1 MKKNFINTI
10 PFNKNN
16 FIKLEEEKNLLKITL
31 KYISEE
37 NEKLKNELEDMKI
50 TAKKNKEML
59 QEYVNKITD
68 KDKLFIKM
76 NSQIESLTTRLK
88 VLDVFNK
95 KQKINK
101 ERYFG
106 MNTNPTINN
115 NIVYTNSLNNEVKTT
130 NVSTGNYQLNSLTN
144 NNTKNNNN
152 NNNINKSFSFV
163 NQNLKKALIFKNISQ
178 KNKINSNIKNI
189 TNKIIKKV
197 NDVNDTFDDELKSFK
212 SSNIINNPKDKN
224 SIKSYIN
231 QNNKIDINSNKLI
244 NEFLLKQNILLE
256 EINNIK
262 DDIQF
267 IKENKSKNKMQN
279 KLNQSIISNIS
290 KISDNSQNIIKN
302 NSNFNNSFISNNS
315 SLNSSF
321 ISNSL
326 NNSINNSKQ
335 KNEENK
341 KKINLSNRYKID
353 FNLTNFLNSY
363 KETKNILFLIDNNE
377 NIWEIIP
384 RSDLNIEDLEKKNI
398 KNLNSILKI
407 KKNNNN
413 YNNNIIFDKLANIQ
427 IKEPIENK
435 FRERLNDSIEYINNG
450 NNEN

>member
-1 MKKNFINTI
+1 MKKNFINSI

-144 NNTKNNNN
+144 NNTKSNNN

-197 NDVNDTFDDELKSFK
+197 NDFNDTFDDELKSFK

-384 RSDLNIEDLEKKNI
+384 RRDLNIEDLEKKNI

-407 KKNNNN
+407 KNNNN

>member
-1 MKKNFINTI
+1 MKKNFINSI

-76 NSQIESLTTRLK
+76 NSQIESLTNRLK
-88 VLDVFNK
+88 ILDVFNK

-144 NNTKNNNN
+144 NNSKSNNN

-384 RSDLNIEDLEKKNI
+384 RNDLNIEDLEKKNI

-407 KKNNNN
+407 KNNNN

>member
-1 MKKNFINTI
+1 MKKNFINSI
-10 PFNKNN
+10 LFNKNN
-16 FIKLEEEKNLLKITL
+16 FIKLEEEKNMLKITL

-76 NSQIESLTTRLK
+76 NSQIETLTTRLK
-88 VLDVFNK
+88 ILDVFNK

-115 NIVYTNSLNNEVKTT
+115 IGYTNSLNNELKTI

-144 NNTKNNNN
+144 NNNIKSNNSNS
-152 NNNINKSFSFV
+152 NINKSFSFV
-163 NQNLKKALIFKNISQ
+163 SQNLKKALIFKNVSQ
-178 KNKINSNIKNI
+178 NTKLNSNIKNI

-197 NDVNDTFDDELKSFK
+197 NDTFDEDLKSFK
-212 SSNIINNPKDKN
+212 SNKTINNPKVKN

-231 QNNKIDINSNKLI
+231 QNNKNDINSNKLI
-244 NEFLLKQNILLE
+244 KDFLLKQNILLE

-326 NNSINNSKQ
+326 NNSINSSKQ
-335 KNEENK
+335 KNEDK
-341 KKINLSNRYKID
+341 KKINLSNRFKFD
-353 FNLTNFLNSY
+353 FNLTNFLNNY
-363 KETKNILFLIDNNE
+363 KQSKNILFLIDNNE

-384 RSDLNIEDLEKKNI
+384 RNDLNIEDLEKKNI
-398 KNLNSILKI
+398 KSLNSILEI
-407 KKNNNN
+407 QNNNN
-413 YNNNIIFDKLANIQ
+413 NNNIIFDKLANIQ
-427 IKEPIENK
+427 IKEPIERK
-435 FRERLNDSIEYINNG
+435 YRERLNDSIEYVNNG
-450 NNEN
+450 INDN

>member
-1 MKKNFINTI
+1 MKKNFINSI

-144 NNTKNNNN
+144 NNTKSNNN

-335 KNEENK
+335 KNEEDK
-341 KKINLSNRYKID
+341 KQINLSNRYKFD

-384 RSDLNIEDLEKKNI
+384 RNDLNIEDLEKKNI

-407 KKNNNN
+407 KNNNN

>member
-1 MKKNFINTI
+1 MKKNFINSI

-16 FIKLEEEKNLLKITL
+16 FIKLEEEKNMLKVTL

-76 NSQIESLTTRLK
+76 NSQIESLTNRLK

-144 NNTKNNNN
+144 NNTKSNNNN
-152 NNNINKSFSFV
+152 SNINKSFSFV
-163 NQNLKKALIFKNISQ
+163 NQNLKKALIFKNVSQ
-178 KNKINSNIKNI
+178 KTKLNSNIKNI

-212 SSNIINNPKDKN
+212 SSNIMNNPKDKN

-335 KNEENK
+335 KNEEDK
-341 KKINLSNRYKID
+341 KKINLSNRYKFD

-384 RSDLNIEDLEKKNI
+384 RNDLNIEDLEKKNI

-407 KKNNNN
+407 KNNNN

>member
-1 MKKNFINTI
+1 
-10 PFNKNN
+10 
-16 FIKLEEEKNLLKITL
+16 
-31 KYISEE
+31 
-37 NEKLKNELEDMKI
+37 
-50 TAKKNKEML
+50 
-59 QEYVNKITD
+59 
-68 KDKLFIKM
+68 
-76 NSQIESLTTRLK
+76 
-88 VLDVFNK
+88 
-95 KQKINK
+95 
-101 ERYFG
+101 
-106 MNTNPTINN
+106 MNTNPIINN

-144 NNTKNNNN
+144 NNTKSNNN